1 MSCSAKVCLCLKT
14 DINKQAYCKL
24 FGRNE
29 ACENN
34 STGND
39 IDVIEIVIDG
49 NKIDINDVDLKISFP
64 GF

>member
-1 MSCSAKVCLCLKT
+1 MSENRGCGS
-14 DINKQAYCKL
+14 
-24 FGRNE
+24 NE
-29 ACENN
+29 ACENK

-39 IDVIEIVIDG
+39 IDVIEIVFDG

>member
-14 DINKQAYCKL
+14 ELAYCKL

-49 NKIDINDVDLKISFP
+49 NKIDINNVDLKISFP

>member
-14 DINKQAYCKL
+14 ELAYCKL
-24 FGRNE
+24 FDRNE

-64 GF
+64 EF